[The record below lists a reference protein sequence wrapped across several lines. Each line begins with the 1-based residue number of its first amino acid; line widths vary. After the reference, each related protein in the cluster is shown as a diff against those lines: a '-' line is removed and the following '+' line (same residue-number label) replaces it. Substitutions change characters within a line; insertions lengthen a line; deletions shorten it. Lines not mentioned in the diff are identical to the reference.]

1 MSSMDGMLIMT
12 QHEAN
17 SRPTAADIKATRRIL
32 KDFGIRN
39 IKIPDCKTVAELTC
53 FQTAT
58 IHNKLYA

>member
-1 MSSMDGMLIMT
+1 MSSMDAMLTMT
-12 QHEAN
+12 QHQAN
-17 SRPTAADIKATRRIL
+17 SRPTTADVKATRRIL

-39 IKIPDCKTVAELTC
+39 IKIPDCRTVAELAR

>member
-1 MSSMDGMLIMT
+1 MSSLDNIYIMT

-17 SRPTAADIKATRRIL
+17 SRPTTADIKATRRIL

-39 IKIPDCKTVAELTC
+39 IKIPDCKTVAELAR